1 MSLPTSLLELS
12 NSVKAFFEKENKELT
27 ELINIMRKNCAYGLN
42 IKKIETVKRAFYF
55 AYEAHKTHK
64 RASGEPYFVHPLAVA
79 KMLAKY
85 GFDDEVVS
93 AALLHDV
100 IEDANIDKKTL
111 LKLFNEKIVKLV
123 DGVTKL
129 TRIGHKSHIKN
140 LQKILLATVED
151 PRVII
156 IKLVDKLH
164 NLQTLEYLNEKIR
177 KRYAKTCLEV
187 FVPVA
192 HVLGIHEIKEK
203 IEELAFKYSHPAE
216 YKRIYAEIEKRIKNL
231 RKVIEEVAATLD
243 KAFQKKKLHATVIIK
258 PKGSYAIYAKSKK
271 SHKTLDEIFDYLV
284 IIVLV
289 NNIDDCYKA
298 LGIIH
303 QNFEPK
309 PKKFKDFIAVPRN
322 DLYQALHTTVLTPEG
337 LPIKIYIRTNEMHKI
352 RNLGIIYLLHK
363 SKKHP
368 IEVQPIWIRKWLK
381 SLGQFLSDYK
391 DKSNFLKILKADF
404 LGETITVFAPGKRK
418 ISIIKGATP
427 LDLAYAISEDMGNR
441 CLEARVN
448 GKVVPLWQT
457 LEYNDSVEFK
467 LADKVVVKK
476 EWLGFV
482 AMTRTKTLIK
492 KALRK
497 IEKEMDEPKYANL
510 RLKLVDKPG
519 VLYKITKIMLGE
531 KINIVS
537 VHSVLEQYP
546 HICNLTIC
554 YDNEKQLESLIE
566 KLSEMNEVID
576 LNYHLL

>member
-27 ELINIMRKNCAYGLN
+27 ELINIMRKNCAYRLN

-164 NLQTLEYLNEKIR
+164 NLQTLEFLDRKTQ

-187 FVPVA
+187 FVPIA
-192 HVLGIHEIKEK
+192 HVLGMHEIKEK
-203 IEELAFKYSHPAE
+203 MEDLAFKYFYPAE
-216 YKRIYAEIEKRIKNL
+216 YKKICAEIEERTKNL
-231 RKVIEEVAATLD
+231 RKIVKEVTVALER
-243 KAFQKKKLHATVIIK
+243 AFQKKKLHATVIIK
-258 PKGSYAIYAKSKK
+258 PKSVYAIYAKSEK

-322 DLYQALHTTVLTPEG
+322 DLYQALHTTVLTLEG
-337 LPIKIYIRTNEMHKI
+337 LPVKIYIRTNEMHKI
-352 RNLGIIYLLHK
+352 RDLGIIYLLHK

-368 IEVQPIWIRKWLK
+368 IEVQPIWIRKWLR

-427 LDLAYAISEDMGNR
+427 LDLAYAISEDIGNR

-448 GKVVPLWQT
+448 GKVVPLWQI
-457 LEYNDSVEFK
+457 LEYNDSVEFN
-467 LADKVVVKK
+467 LADKIVVKK
-476 EWLGFV
+476 EWLDFV
-482 AMTRTKTLIK
+482 AMTKTKTLIK

-519 VLYKITKIMLGE
+519 VLYKITKIMLDE
-531 KINIVS
+531 KINILS
-537 VHSVLEQYP
+537 VHSVLEQHP
-546 HICNLTIC
+546 HICNLTIR
-554 YDNEKQLESLIE
+554 YDSEKQLESLIE